1 MYIISKMNRIIEDIV
16 KAFSKSALFEMTL
29 DRADF
34 VKLTSNLAP
43 QIVENWC
50 MIHYCTL
57 FDPDNLNKNHWKQEL
72 RAYCKKL
79 LQSIV
84 KVNKLKATNAAMI
97 DMLELD
103 NPDQI
108 YAIIYDKFEE
118 EHFDIKKDICEE
130 FAKIGLQKIIYLVS
144 QNFSNTTYQELY
156 RYIDEDI

>member
-1 MYIISKMNRIIEDIV
+1 MVKSIRDIIVEY
-16 KAFSKSALFEMTL
+16 FSKTPLFEMAYSREQYINNI
-29 DRADF
+29 DNIA
-34 VKLTSNLAP
+34 N

-50 MIHYCTL
+50 LIHYCIL
-57 FDPDNLNKNHWKQEL
+57 YDSDNENKNHWKQEL

-97 DMLELD
+97 DILELD

-118 EHFDIKKDICEE
+118 EHFDIKKDICED

>member
-1 MYIISKMNRIIEDIV
+1 MVKSIRDIIVEY
-16 KAFSKSALFEMTL
+16 FSKTPLFEMAYSREQYINNI
-29 DRADF
+29 DNIA
-34 VKLTSNLAP
+34 N

-50 MIHYCTL
+50 LIHYCTL
-57 FDPDNLNKNHWKQEL
+57 YDSDNENKNHWKQEL